1 MPSLPTSRLFD
12 AIEGHDMDAA
22 FFPPTLRYERA
33 EPEIARPSVP
43 VRKGGAAV
51 RVEGL
56 SKRYGGKEV
65 LGGID
70 LEIRP
75 GEFLAIVGR
84 SGCGKSTLLRLL
96 MGLEAPTDGRI
107 EVGTKGA
114 SATDRS
120 ARFLFQ
126 EPRLLPWQRIVDNVA
141 IGADKALPR
150 AERRR
155 LAQGAL
161 DEVGLAERANEW
173 PSVLSGG
180 QRQRVALA
188 RALVSRPRFL
198 ALDEPLG
205 ALDALTRIDMQ
216 RFLERV
222 WRDQGFT
229 AVLVT
234 HDVSEAV
241 TLADRIVLIEDGRI
255 GLDIRVPLDRPR
267 QRGTPEFG
275 AIEAEILGRLLDRRP

>member
-1 MPSLPTSRLFD
+1 MALPDPAKDTDVTDATYFQPGLEFESTSTD
-12 AIEGHDMDAA
+12 AKRPGAA
-22 FFPPTLRYERA
+22 HL
-33 EPEIARPSVP
+33 
-43 VRKGGAAV
+43 KGGAGV

-56 SKRYGGKEV
+56 GKRYGDKRV
-65 LGGID
+65 LDGID
-70 LEIRP
+70 LDIRP

-96 MGLEAPTDGRI
+96 LGLETPDAGRI
-107 EVGTKGA
+107 EIGGRGSVAAQTP
-114 SATDRS
+114 

-141 IGADKALPR
+141 LGADKSLSR
-150 AERRR
+150 AERRAHALEA
-155 LAQGAL
+155 LA
-161 DEVGLAERANEW
+161 EVGLGERAGEW

-188 RALVSRPRFL
+188 RALVSSPRFL

-255 GLDIRVPLDRPR
+255 GLDIRVPLNRPR
-267 QRGTPEFG
+267 ERGTPAFG
-275 AIEAEILGRLLDRRP
+275 AIEAEILSRLLDRRA

>member
-1 MPSLPTSRLFD
+1 
-12 AIEGHDMDAA
+12 MDAA
-22 FFPPTLRYERA
+22 FFPPLLRTGVAEAQPEAVTL
-33 EPEIARPSVP
+33 P
-43 VRKGGAAV
+43 RKGGTSVSV
-51 RVEGL
+51 RGL
-56 SKRYGGKEV
+56 SKRYGDKQV
-65 LGGID
+65 LADID
-70 LEIRP
+70 LDIRP

-96 MGLEAPTDGRI
+96 LGLEQADAGRI
-107 EVGTKGA
+107 EIGGKPAAVA
-114 SATDRS
+114 ARS
-120 ARFLFQ
+120 TARFLFQ

-141 IGADKALPR
+141 LGTDSSLPR
-150 AERRR
+150 ARRR
-155 LAQGAL
+155 ELAETAL
-161 DEVGLAERANEW
+161 GDVGLGDRGKEW

-188 RALVSRPRFL
+188 RALVSHPAFL

-255 GLDIRVPLDRPR
+255 ALDVRVPLDRPR
-267 QRGTPEFG
+267 QRGTAGFG
-275 AIEAEILGRLLDRRP
+275 AIEAKVLGRLLERAA